1 MNPALIQWDLNTK
14 ENGQKW
20 PNKPRKYTKNN
31 LKISFFAAKDLLSP
45 SINSGF
51 PSGFLL

>member
-1 MNPALIQWDLNTK
+1 MDKNDQINHENTL
-14 ENGQKW
+14 
-20 PNKPRKYTKNN
+20 KNN